1 MSNDFVVVLRPDGQR
16 LFLNK
21 AQIVYVLR
29 DPIDESGS
37 KTEIVTT
44 QGAFQV
50 RKPVEEV
57 MSILSG
63 KKQGEL

>member
-1 MSNDFVVVLRPDGQR
+1 MNTNFVAILRPDGQK
-16 LFLNK
+16 LFLNTS
-21 AQIVYVLR
+21 QIVYVLR

-50 RKPVEEV
+50 RKTVEEV
-57 MSILSG
+57 LSILSG